1 VKKNDVTL
9 TRTTFTFGAA
19 LLVAGLKPAA
29 FAADVDEAAAES
41 LARKSG
47 CLKCHSTTRDKD
59 GPSYKSVAA
68 KYKGKADAQQKLV
81 AFLSTPSK
89 IKVDGKE
96 DTHKPLETKSEADVA
111 NVAGWIL
118 TR

>member
-1 VKKNDVTL
+1 MRKRLDVTL
-9 TRTTFTFGAA
+9 LARTLASGAA
-19 LLVAGLKPAA
+19 LVLAGFGPAA
-29 FAADVDEAAAES
+29 LAADTAAAEA

-59 GPSYKSVAA
+59 GPAYAKIAA
-68 KYKGKADAQQKLV
+68 KYKGQADAQQKLV

-89 IKVDGKE
+89 IKVDGKD
-96 DTHKPLETKSEADVA
+96 DTHKALDSKSEADVR
-111 NVAGWIL
+111 NVVDWIL

>member
-1 VKKNDVTL
+1 MTKNEMTL
-9 TRTTFTFGAA
+9 TRTTCTFGAA
-19 LLVAGLKPAA
+19 FLIGGLVPAA
-29 FAADVDEAAAES
+29 FAADDAAAEA

-59 GPSYKSVAA
+59 GPSYKSIAA

-96 DTHKPLETKSEADVA
+96 DTHKALDTKSEADVS
-111 NVAGWIL
+111 NVVGWIL

>member
-1 VKKNDVTL
+1 MTL
-9 TRTTFTFGAA
+9 LKTTFAFGAA
-19 LLVAGLKPAA
+19 LLVAGLGRAA
-29 FAADVDEAAAES
+29 FAADVDAAAAEA

-59 GPSYKSVAA
+59 GPAYSKIAA
-68 KYKGKADAQQKLV
+68 KYKGQADAQQKLV

-96 DTHKPLETKSEADVA
+96 DTHKALDTKSEADVS
-111 NVAGWIL
+111 NVVGWIL